1 MTEKNEK
8 IYFNSNNVL
17 ITETKALLSG
27 KPYMVE
33 NIVSISLVKS
43 VKKVREALI
52 LSAIGI
58 ILILIGLISS
68 ASIVS
73 ILGLVFVALGIFNF
87 IWANVK
93 PIYYI
98 KLNFSD
104 NNIIAY
110 SSEDKK
116 FTQEII
122 DALNRA
128 ILDKTDIPV

>member
-128 ILDKTDIPV
+128 ILDKADIPV